1 MFPTESGI
9 KPVNW
14 LPDKTRL
21 LILVREVSQ
30 GGMAPDRLLFPKST
44 LTRLPALPIQEGI
57 VPDSWLSL
65 RSKVFNRGAWVTL
78 QAESK
83 PVNLFP
89 LKSSLSKRGN
99 EGRLGRGPLN
109 WLSLTFTSVR

>member
-14 LPDKTRL
+14 LPDKTSL

-44 LTRLPALPIQEGI
+44 LTRLPAPPIQGGI

-89 LKSSLSKRGN
+89 LKSRLSKKGN
-99 EGRLGRGPLN
+99 EGRLGREPLN